1 MTSLHGTFEYF
12 DYESW
17 QRERCVQKHVD
28 KFSYPPNTLMAYL
41 DEHYPRFAQ
50 IVVQAKYNARFA
62 DGQGRFTIFV
72 SPEWEKKSAAEVA
85 QIPIHECKLIVM
97 TNTMEGRLRREDLMT
112 SQSSQLFPLDTS
124 TTIRVWIQDGQLWKD
139 GEIIVSEHVVSNG
152 ILQFLQSTPNNR
164 CGGFHY
170 LP

>member
-17 QRERCVQKHVD
+17 QRVRCVQKHAD

-41 DEHYPRFAQ
+41 NQHYPRFAQ
-50 IVVQAKYNARFA
+50 IVVQAKYDARFA
-62 DGQGRFTIFV
+62 DIQGRFTIFV
-72 SPEWEKKSAAEVA
+72 SPEWESKSAAEVA
-85 QIPIHECKLIVM
+85 QIPVHECKLIVM

-112 SQSSQLFPLDTS
+112 SQSSQLFPLDVS
-124 TTIRVWIQDGQLWKD
+124 AIIRVWIEDGQLWKD
-139 GEIIVSEHVVSNG
+139 GDAIVSQQVLSNG
-152 ILQFLQSTPNNR
+152 ILQFLKPTPNNR
-164 CGGFHY
+164 CKATNY